1 MKKGPA
7 GALGLLKG
15 LKPGDFAPEAPAI
28 KNFTTNEVMG
38 HSSDRLAAKF
48 GVSREAQDEYTLMS
62 HTRAQ
67 AAHDAGLHV
76 CPRGNSSS
84 DDAVAADARGRDDAD
99 IPRRRGAAAATLMVR
114 GDDGVAATPRPKS
127 G

>member
-84 DDAVAADARGRDDAD
+84 DARSRRRRGRDAD
-99 IPRRRGAAAATLMVR
+99 IPRRRGAAATLMVR